1 MQAIPPLDLVL
12 YVAFPYT
19 AIILAIVVGVARYRN
34 NRFTYSSLSS
44 QFLENRELFWGSVPW
59 HYGII
64 AILTAH
70 LLALL
75 LPTLWVGLLADPLRL
90 YVLEITGLALAV
102 MALVGLALLLARRLS
117 NQRALT
123 VTSAMDWVLLVD
135 LLVQVGLGIAV
146 AVFYRWGSDWYLQ
159 TAVPWL
165 ISLATL
171 NPQVQYVT
179 VLPWLPQ
186 LHILNGVLLFAIFP
200 FTRLVHFVTFP
211 ITYLW
216 RPYQV
221 TLWNNRPRTG

>member
-1 MQAIPPLDLVL
+1 MQTVPPLDLVL

-19 AIILAIVVGVARYRN
+19 AIILAVVVGYIRYQN
-34 NRFTYSSLSS
+34 SRFTYSSLSS
-44 QFLENRELFWGSVPW
+44 EFLENRELFWGSVPW

-64 AILTAH
+64 TILTAH
-70 LLALL
+70 LLALFV
-75 LPTLWVGLLADPLRL
+75 PSLWVGLLADQLRL
-90 YVLEITGLALAV
+90 YILEITGLALAV
-102 MALVGLALLLARRLS
+102 MALAGLTLLAVRRLS
-117 NQRALT
+117 NVRAMR
-123 VTSAMDWVLLVD
+123 VTTIMDWVILVD
-135 LLVQVGLGIAV
+135 LLIQVGLGVTV

-179 VLPWLPQ
+179 ALPLIPQ
-186 LHILNGVLLFAIFP
+186 LHILNGVLIFAIFP
-200 FTRLVHFVTFP
+200 FTRLVHFVTVP

-221 TLWNNRPRTG
+221 TLWNSRPRVE